1 MDETLLCGVPCLVLP
16 WDKGRE
22 GGENHMTKD
31 LDGAFLRFCVLLS
44 QLVALSIAHRKDWGG
59 FALHLHTLRRLYLPA
74 DGWRMDEPIAQ
85 KQSDGRCFQYGER
98 EFHARNPTDGE

>member
-44 QLVALSIAHRKDWGG
+44 QLVALSIAHRKEQHPHPILRGEGRTPHGG
-59 FALHLHTLRRLYLPA
+59 EYP
-74 DGWRMDEPIAQ
+74 
-85 KQSDGRCFQYGER
+85 
-98 EFHARNPTDGE
+98 